1 MRRTAL
7 AIIVGFAASAMA
19 VAGPASAEKVVPATK
34 VMPFLDKFLK
44 VPSAER
50 SRMKLSYAILRDG
63 KRAPDLKAVLVEP
76 GGARTPLPVDEE
88 GVFERLPTLAQLEK
102 GANIAF
108 DVPADLKL
116 GSAMDIAPQ
125 LKPAGEYDVR
135 ELVATVDQANTVIG
149 KTAGVMAF
157 MAPKLSGIAFPKAE
171 GGMVLFADGR
181 TQPLPLIRNSPYFR
195 PDDFK
200 GAARV
205 KLTKTPTKV
214 AFYSGKK

>member
-1 MRRTAL
+1 MAGL
-7 AIIVGFAASAMA
+7 GAAVMA

-44 VPSAER
+44 VPPAER
-50 SRMKLSYAILRDG
+50 SRMKLSYAVLRDG
-63 KRAPDLKAVLVEP
+63 KPARDLKVVLVEP
-76 GGARTPLPVDEE
+76 GGARTPLPMDDE
-88 GVFERLPTLAQLEK
+88 GFFERLPTLAQLEK

-108 DVPADLKL
+108 DLPADQKL

-135 ELVATVDQANTVIG
+135 ELAATVDQANAVIG

-171 GGMVLFADGR
+171 GGMVLFSDGR
-181 TQPLPLIRNSPYFR
+181 TQPLPLVRSGPYFR
-195 PDDFK
+195 PGDFK
-200 GAARV
+200 GAVRV